1 MINRLTAYKVWVS
14 DLLNNNYIQT
24 SGEFESN
31 YVEFKDKQVS
41 RVNLIATIIAKLESE
56 DKNYVSV
63 VLDDS
68 SEQIKVKTW
77 REDTRLLNNVSVGD
91 VILVIGKI
99 KKYNDEIYILPEII
113 KNLNI
118 NWELARKSELL
129 KLYGKPQETKDIK
142 EDEINKDKTIIE
154 EIKFNSIDLK
164 NEILN
169 LIEKYEE
176 KEGVSLEEIKSNISS
191 DLNEIN
197 KILEELIK
205 EGQVYSIGDKFRL
218 LL

>member
-129 KLYGKPQETKDIK
+129 KLYGKPQETKDTK